1 MHGKELFIGHQ
12 SLDISCLVVRG
23 LSGDLHG
30 HLRAEFLAVLGG
42 SVHQLVVHRP
52 LLTTGGTLTPQILK
66 TLLKYFQGG
75 VHLENYHF
83 FNGRVH

>member
-1 MHGKELFIGHQ
+1 MHGKDLFIGHQ
-12 SLDISCLVVRG
+12 SQSMDISYLVVRG

-52 LLTTGGTLTPQILK
+52 LLTAGGTLTPQIFLVYYQK
-66 TLLKYFQGG
+66 L
-75 VHLENYHF
+75 
-83 FNGRVH
+83 